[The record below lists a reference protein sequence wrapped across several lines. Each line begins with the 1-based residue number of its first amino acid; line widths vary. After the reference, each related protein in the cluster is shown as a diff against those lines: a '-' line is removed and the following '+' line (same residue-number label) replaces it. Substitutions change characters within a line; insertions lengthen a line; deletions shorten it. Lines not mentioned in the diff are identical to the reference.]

1 MIEFGVITSVNYE
14 KSTASV
20 TIESLEDYSLED
32 VPVMQQLTG
41 ESKSFVMPEVGTTVV
56 IAFSNDGRPVI
67 QGCIFSE
74 LNLSPAKT
82 KKYLK
87 KFSDGTLIEYDFE
100 SATLKAEIKGKA
112 IITVEG
118 DTEIT
123 SENLTFKATKI
134 TLDGNVEATKGIEAV
149 GEITST
155 TDVKTNGISLLLHQH
170 TGNQGAPTSPPLPG
184 GA

>member
-14 KSTASV
+14 KSTASL

-74 LNLSPAKT
+74 LNLSPTKT

-118 DTEIT
+118 DTKIT
-123 SENLTFKATKI
+123 SENLTFK
-134 TLDGNVEATKGIEAV
+134 ATKGIEAV

-155 TDVKTNGISLLLHQH
+155 TDVKTNGISLLSHQH
-170 TGNQGAPTSPPLPG
+170 TGNQGAPTSPPISG